1 MVVVPLAAQGT
12 ESEKSTSEKS
22 TPVHHRPDNRYWVR
36 VAAAG
41 ALASSGI
48 LIMAGKRR
56 AGLATAAA
64 GTTLVILDQQE
75 MVRAWWHRMPSHL
88 DEVHKMITRVQDA
101 IEELSVHGEKLRDIL
116 SR

>member
-1 MVVVPLAAQGT
+1 MVVVPLAATGN
-12 ESEKSTSEKS
+12 SSDKST
-22 TPVHHRPDNRYWVR
+22 TVHYTSDKRYWVR

-41 ALASSGI
+41 ALATSGI

-75 MVRAWWHRMPSHL
+75 TVRAWWHRLPNHL
-88 DEVHKMITRVQDA
+88 EEVHKMITRVQGV
-101 IEELSVHGEKLRDIL
+101 IEELSAQGEKLRHTL

>member
-1 MVVVPLAAQGT
+1 MVVVPLAATGT
-12 ESEKSTSEKS
+12 ASDNSTTEQCAA
-22 TPVHHRPDNRYWVR
+22 DNRYWVR

-41 ALASSGI
+41 ALAASGV
-48 LIMAGKRR
+48 LLMAGKRR

-75 MVRAWWHRMPSHL
+75 AVRAWWHRLPSHL
-88 DEVHKMITRVQDA
+88 EEVHKLLARVQGA
-101 IEELSVHGEKLRDIL
+101 IEELSVQGEKLRNTL